1 MTRDEIEAV
10 VTAFSSLARIVQ
22 SADPQD
28 KADIYTKLRLTLA
41 YEPEERV
48 VKAIMKPGLDMP
60 RGLVSEGGLNSKTGE
75 ISLDLGLNSKTG
87 EESPDRG
94 DHTAETTP
102 RGRHFI

>member
-48 VKAIMKPGLDMP
+48 VKPGLDMP